1 MVEKYEDFVNNVLQ
15 RDLNTILKL
24 REEIFKKIS
33 D

>member
-24 REEIFKKIS
+24 REEIYKKIS